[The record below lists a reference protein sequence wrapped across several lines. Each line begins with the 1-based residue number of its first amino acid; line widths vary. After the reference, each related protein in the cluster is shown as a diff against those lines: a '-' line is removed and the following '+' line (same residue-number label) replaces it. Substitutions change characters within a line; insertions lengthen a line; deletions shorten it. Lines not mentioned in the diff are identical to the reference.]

1 MTKKKDVF
9 SKKLKLTKQEKREH
23 KSRMEK
29 FKTLSLYWI
38 LLQRLLDNLNHLV
51 DLGSLVFPNQ
61 QMSQKLFKITFRL
74 IKKYWW
80 LFSAPLIYH
89 LLVIQAPTHTFS
101 NKFF

>member
-61 QMSQKLFKITFRL
+61 QMSQKLF
-74 IKKYWW
+74 
-80 LFSAPLIYH
+80 
-89 LLVIQAPTHTFS
+89 
-101 NKFF
+101 